1 LKEEKM
7 GINGLMA
14 YLREKHPG
22 VFKGPQKIHGTA
34 YIDTPL
40 IVMSCGMIAL
50 SSNATINPY
59 ELVIGK
65 LQNTAQLLF
74 DAGATE
80 LVYVFDGPTR
90 PEKINTCIKRQDTMQ
105 RAETQREEQR
115 AEKRQVMV
123 TETTIDMDAEV
134 TDSPSN
140 PSSYSIFDFA
150 TVESDLYIA
159 TMIACGKDS
168 EMLKDLSKFA
178 RRHLVAHGVVT
189 VQAPHD
195 SESFIALNVED
206 GDVGVTCDSDALP
219 FGCSLVVQNI
229 GTPKETWIY
238 LDDVL
243 MALDMNL
250 DTFRRFCIMLGTD
263 FNPRLPK
270 CGPVRAE
277 KCIRSFTTFEDY
289 CEANAPKTMTLHEKY
304 LWVEAAE
311 KSLRV
316 FEN

>member
-1 LKEEKM
+1 M

-50 SSNATINPY
+50 SSNATIDPY
-59 ELVIGK
+59 ELVVGK

-90 PEKINTCIKRQDTMQ
+90 PEKVNTCIKRQDTMK
-105 RAETQREEQR
+105 RAET
-115 AEKRQVMV
+115 KRQQVTLV
-123 TETTIDMDAEV
+123 TEEIDEEINLEP
-134 TDSPSN
+134 TESPST
-140 PSSYSIFDFA
+140 YSLFDFA

-159 TMIACGKDS
+159 TMIACGKDTG
-168 EMLKDLSKFA
+168 MLKDLSIFA
-178 RRHLVAHGVVT
+178 RNHLIKNNVVV
-189 VQAPHD
+189 VQASHD

-243 MALDMNL
+243 RALDMNL

-270 CGPVRAE
+270 CGPVKAE
-277 KCIRSFTTFEDY
+277 KCIRSFTSFEDY

-304 LWVEAAE
+304 QWVEAAE
-311 KSLRV
+311 KSLLV
-316 FEN
+316 FEH

>member
-1 LKEEKM
+1 M

-14 YLREKHPG
+14 YLREKHPS
-22 VFKGPQKIHGTA
+22 VFKGPQPIHGTA

-65 LQNTAQLLF
+65 LQNTAQLLY

-90 PEKINTCIKRQDTMQ
+90 PEKVNTCIKRQDTMK
-105 RAETQREEQR
+105 RAEI
-115 AEKRQVMV
+115 KRQQITLV
-123 TETTIDMDAEV
+123 TEEVEIEEERIDEHF
-134 TDSPSN
+134 

-150 TVESDLYIA
+150 CVESDLYIA
-159 TMIACGKDS
+159 TMIACGKDTG
-168 EMLKDLSKFA
+168 MLKDLSKFA
-178 RRHLVAHGVVT
+178 RNHLLQHNVNVVE
-189 VQAPHD
+189 APHD
-195 SESFIALNVED
+195 SESYIADHVKE

-229 GTPKETWIY
+229 GTPKETWIH

-243 MALDMNL
+243 QALDMTL
-250 DTFRRFCIMLGTD
+250 ETFQVFCIMLGTD

-270 CGPVRAE
+270 CGPVKAE
-277 KCIRSFTTFEDY
+277 KCIRSFTTFSDY

-304 LWVEAAE
+304 QWVEAAE
-311 KSLRV
+311 KSLLV
-316 FEN
+316 FQT